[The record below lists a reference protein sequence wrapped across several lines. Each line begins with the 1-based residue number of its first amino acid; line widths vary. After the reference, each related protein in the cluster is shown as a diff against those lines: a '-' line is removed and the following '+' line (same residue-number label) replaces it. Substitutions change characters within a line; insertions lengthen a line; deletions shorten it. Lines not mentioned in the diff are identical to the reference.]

1 MGYVIAGLLVA
12 LALWRAIARPVEARS
27 RAMLLVTAG
36 VFCGVLAVHVVAFDL
51 TLTGSSVAMLLAAGA
66 LVGLGCGLLVR
77 ITEGGQNGMV
87 HGVGWILAIPTLT
100 AAGIQVAVAAD
111 SLTSTT
117 LMFAALYGTTA
128 LAAAALRRG
137 CRQTGSRRSTIDHTR
152 TQPHLPRGRTPPR
165 STCLHSPPTQASP
178 WER

>member
-1 MGYVIAGLLVA
+1 MGYALAAAFVA
-12 LALWRAIARPVEARS
+12 LALWRAIARPVEVRS

-77 ITEGGQNGMV
+77 TTEGGQNGMV

-128 LAAAALRRG
+128 LAAAALVAVAARPAPVVRPSITLDTASPA
-137 CRQTGSRRSTIDHTR
+137 TGSDTSEIHV
-152 TQPHLPRGRTPPR
+152 
-165 STCLHSPPTQASP
+165 SA
-178 WER
+178 